1 MKRFVSL
8 AGALLVGTVIAE
20 PEPKVTAA
28 LQNVNH
34 GER

>member
-8 AGALLVGTVIAE
+8 AGALLVGTVVAE
-20 PEPKVTAA
+20 PEIKVTST